1 MDLVDYDQ
9 NVYDKIAKEYKEFL
23 AKLDI
28 TPLGF
33 IPVSGMMGDNIASRS
48 KRMSWYNGPIV
59 LEQLDQFELEKLRED
74 KPLRMPVQDVYK
86 FTEDGDNR
94 RIIAGR
100 IESGKITVGDK
111 VVFSPSGKTSTVET
125 IESFNNE
132 PSVTTSSAGWSV
144 GFTTTEQIFIKRGE
158 IAFLKNEQKPKVTS
172 LLKTR
177 LFWLGKQPFV
187 KNKKYLFKL
196 GTAKVVMKLETV
208 ERVLDASTLK
218 TKQSNE
224 VRRNDIAE
232 CILRLDKITAFDV
245 AEEMPETGR
254 FVIVDDY
261 EISGGGVVVEALADE
276 HSRIYEST
284 VRRNEKWESIAI
296 TEEMRAE
303 RYNQRA
309 CMILITGSP
318 DNTLRKIL
326 AKELTEK
333 LFQKGKFVYF
343 VGMANLLYGIG
354 ADIRGIGEDV
364 RPEHIRRLAEIG
376 NMMMHI
382 GLILVVSAQ
391 DISDNDVRILKT
403 SLNGRS
409 DRLITVWS
417 GNTITTDLDPDL
429 KFSENEIHNADEDI
443 IKYLKRNGFIFSF
456 DFNYSLE

>member
-1 MDLVDYDQ
+1 
-9 NVYDKIAKEYKEFL
+9 
-23 AKLDI
+23 
-28 TPLGF
+28 
-33 IPVSGMMGDNIASRS
+33 
-48 KRMSWYNGPIV
+48 
-59 LEQLDQFELEKLRED
+59 
-74 KPLRMPVQDVYK
+74 MPVQDVYK

-111 VVFSPSGKTSTVET
+111 VVFSPSGKTSTVKT

-196 GTAKVVMKLETV
+196 GTAKVEMKLETV

-409 DRLITVWS
+409 DRLITVWA